1 MNVDKYYELRMASVF
16 KGLNVKID
24 AVSVWIGGYIMRI
37 QAANT
42 FYTGTYSVLN
52 TKSSFPYAVKV
63 EGYGNT
69 RNQRSL
75 FQFAHVT
82 ITEHMVNAKYGTK
95 ITNGPRVQMQTAGS
109 KKKEDWTEVSKE
121 QLAEVKLPASFDKLK
136 EQNSYFYHGEN
147 ISDYELVQTAV
158 ALGKMELPTD
168 EKKCILDRVAMD
180 AFEVLVRDQAAP
192 KNSWSNTLYSED
204 GKYTFTKTESGRWQM
219 HLIDDAA
226 IGASL
231 EDIANWMMS
240 GTPNRNIETR
250 YLNYLHTVDPDL
262 YNVAMRIGSEVRSY
276 GFMEDLHQQGILSDS
291 QNQYDMSL
299 LGMLFGKDADSM
311 RMILN
316 GCKESGNFLELL
328 DLYSPDGAKSLDK
341 LREQQYKHGGIV

>member
-1 MNVDKYYELRMASVF
+1 M
-16 KGLNVKID
+16 KID

-37 QAANT
+37 QVANT

-95 ITNGPRVQMQTAGS
+95 ITNGSRVQMQTAGS

-168 EKKCILDRVAMD
+168 EKKCIPDRVAMD

-276 GFMEDLHQQGILSDS
+276 GFMEDLHQQGVLSDS

>member
-1 MNVDKYYELRMASVF
+1 
-16 KGLNVKID
+16 
-24 AVSVWIGGYIMRI
+24 MRI

-63 EGYGNT
+63 EGYGKT

-121 QLAEVKLPASFDKLK
+121 QLAEVKLPASFEKLK
-136 EQNSYFYHGEN
+136 EQKSYFYHGEN

-168 EKKCILDRVAMD
+168 EKKCIPDRAAMD

-226 IGASL
+226 IFIIIIRTPRACL
-231 EDIANWMMS
+231 PLMS
-240 GTPNRNIETR
+240 GNIRFPCSFLAPTR
-250 YLNYLHTVDPDL
+250 
-262 YNVAMRIGSEVRSY
+262 
-276 GFMEDLHQQGILSDS
+276 
-291 QNQYDMSL
+291 
-299 LGMLFGKDADSM
+299 
-311 RMILN
+311 
-316 GCKESGNFLELL
+316 
-328 DLYSPDGAKSLDK
+328 K
-341 LREQQYKHGGIV
+341 L

>member
-1 MNVDKYYELRMASVF
+1 
-16 KGLNVKID
+16 
-24 AVSVWIGGYIMRI
+24 
-37 QAANT
+37 
-42 FYTGTYSVLN
+42 
-52 TKSSFPYAVKV
+52 
-63 EGYGNT
+63 
-69 RNQRSL
+69 
-75 FQFAHVT
+75 
-82 ITEHMVNAKYGTK
+82 
-95 ITNGPRVQMQTAGS
+95 
-109 KKKEDWTEVSKE
+109 
-121 QLAEVKLPASFDKLK
+121 
-136 EQNSYFYHGEN
+136 
-147 ISDYELVQTAV
+147 
-158 ALGKMELPTD
+158 
-168 EKKCILDRVAMD
+168 
-180 AFEVLVRDQAAP
+180 
-192 KNSWSNTLYSED
+192 
-204 GKYTFTKTESGRWQM
+204 M

-276 GFMEDLHQQGILSDS
+276 GFMEDL
-291 QNQYDMSL
+291 SL

>member
-1 MNVDKYYELRMASVF
+1 
-16 KGLNVKID
+16 
-24 AVSVWIGGYIMRI
+24 
-37 QAANT
+37 
-42 FYTGTYSVLN
+42 
-52 TKSSFPYAVKV
+52 
-63 EGYGNT
+63 
-69 RNQRSL
+69 
-75 FQFAHVT
+75 
-82 ITEHMVNAKYGTK
+82 
-95 ITNGPRVQMQTAGS
+95 
-109 KKKEDWTEVSKE
+109 
-121 QLAEVKLPASFDKLK
+121 
-136 EQNSYFYHGEN
+136 
-147 ISDYELVQTAV
+147 
-158 ALGKMELPTD
+158 
-168 EKKCILDRVAMD
+168 MD

-240 GTPNRNIETR
+240 GTPNRNIVTR

-276 GFMEDLHQQGILSDS
+276 GFMEDLHQQGVLSDS

>member
-1 MNVDKYYELRMASVF
+1 ME
-16 KGLNVKID
+16 ID

-63 EGYGNT
+63 EGYGKT

-121 QLAEVKLPASFDKLK
+121 QLAEVKLPASFEKLK

-168 EKKCILDRVAMD
+168 EKNCSPDRVTMD

-219 HLIDDAA
+219 HLLDDAGV
-226 IGASL
+226 GASV

-250 YLNYLHTVDPDL
+250 YLNYLQRVDPDL
-262 YNVAMRIGSEVRSY
+262 YRTAMSIGAEVRTN
-276 GFMEDLHQQGILSDS
+276 GFMEDLHGQGVLSDK

-299 LGMLFGKDADSM
+299 LGLMFGKDADSM
-311 RMILN
+311 RLLLS
-316 GCKESGNFLELL
+316 GCKKTGNFLELL
-328 DLYSPDGAKSLDK
+328 YLYNPEGANTLAK
-341 LREQQYKHGGIV
+341 LREEQIKNGGIV

>member
-1 MNVDKYYELRMASVF
+1 
-16 KGLNVKID
+16 
-24 AVSVWIGGYIMRI
+24 
-37 QAANT
+37 
-42 FYTGTYSVLN
+42 
-52 TKSSFPYAVKV
+52 
-63 EGYGNT
+63 
-69 RNQRSL
+69 
-75 FQFAHVT
+75 
-82 ITEHMVNAKYGTK
+82 
-95 ITNGPRVQMQTAGS
+95 
-109 KKKEDWTEVSKE
+109 
-121 QLAEVKLPASFDKLK
+121 
-136 EQNSYFYHGEN
+136 
-147 ISDYELVQTAV
+147 
-158 ALGKMELPTD
+158 
-168 EKKCILDRVAMD
+168 MD
-180 AFEVLVRDQAAP
+180 AFKVLVRDQAAP
-192 KNSWSNTLYSED
+192 KKLMVKYIVFGRWKNIPLQRLKAED
-204 GKYTFTKTESGRWQM
+204 GRCI
-219 HLIDDAA
+219 LIDDAA

-276 GFMEDLHQQGILSDS
+276 GFMEDLHQQGVLSDS

>member
-1 MNVDKYYELRMASVF
+1 
-16 KGLNVKID
+16 
-24 AVSVWIGGYIMRI
+24 MR
-37 QAANT
+37 
-42 FYTGTYSVLN
+42 
-52 TKSSFPYAVKV
+52 K
-63 EGYGNT
+63 
-69 RNQRSL
+69 R
-75 FQFAHVT
+75 
-82 ITEHMVNAKYGTK
+82 
-95 ITNGPRVQMQTAGS
+95 
-109 KKKEDWTEVSKE
+109 KKKKDYRKSVRKE
-121 QLAEVKLPASFDKLK
+121 KSQKKRQLRDGQRKRR
-136 EQNSYFYHGEN
+136 
-147 ISDYELVQTAV
+147 
-158 ALGKMELPTD
+158 KM
-168 EKKCILDRVAMD
+168 CIRDR
-180 AFEVLVRDQAAP
+180 
-192 KNSWSNTLYSED
+192 SNTLYSED

-276 GFMEDLHQQGILSDS
+276 GFMEDLHQQGVLSDS

>member
-1 MNVDKYYELRMASVF
+1 
-16 KGLNVKID
+16 
-24 AVSVWIGGYIMRI
+24 MRI

-52 TKSSFPYAVKV
+52 RKSGSSFPYAMKV
-63 EGYGNT
+63 DGYGNSEN
-69 RNQRSL
+69 RKSL

-95 ITNGPRVQMQTAGS
+95 ITNGPRIQMQTAGC
-109 KKKEDWTEVSKE
+109 KKPEKWVNVSIE
-121 QLAEVKLPASFDKLK
+121 ELETVKLPDSFEELK
-136 EQNSYFYHGEN
+136 KEKSFYYHGEA
-147 ISDYELVQTAV
+147 ITDYELIQTAV
-158 ALGKMELPTD
+158 ALGKMELPVD
-168 EKKCILDRVAMD
+168 EAKSNPLKVAMD

-219 HLIDDAA
+219 HFIDDAA
-226 IGASL
+226 VGASL

-262 YNVAMRIGSEVRSY
+262 YHTAMQIGSEVRFY

-311 RMILN
+311 RLLLH

-341 LREQQYKHGGIV
+341 LREQQSKNGGIV

>member
-1 MNVDKYYELRMASVF
+1 
-16 KGLNVKID
+16 
-24 AVSVWIGGYIMRI
+24 MRI

-42 FYTGTYSVLN
+42 YFTGTYSILN
-52 TKSSFPYAVKV
+52 SNNGSSFPYAMKV
-63 EGYGNT
+63 DGLGNFGN
-69 RNQRSL
+69 RKSL
-75 FQFAHVT
+75 FNFGKVT
-82 ITEHMVNAKYGTK
+82 ITEHMVTAKYGTK

-109 KKKEDWTEVSKE
+109 KKKEDWTEVSEE

-136 EQNSYFYHGEN
+136 EQASYYYHGEN

-168 EKKCILDRVAMD
+168 EESCNPGRAAWD
-180 AFEVLVRDQAAP
+180 AFEVLVGDQAAP

-204 GKYTFTKTESGRWQM
+204 GKYTFTKAESGRWQM
-219 HLIDDAA
+219 HLLDDV
-226 IGASL
+226 GMEASV
-231 EDIANWMMS
+231 EDIVNWMMS

-262 YNVAMRIGSEVRSY
+262 YNVAMRIGSEVRTY

-311 RMILN
+311 RMLLH

-341 LREQQYKHGGIV
+341 IREQQYKHGGIV

>member
-1 MNVDKYYELRMASVF
+1 
-16 KGLNVKID
+16 
-24 AVSVWIGGYIMRI
+24 MRI

-52 TKSSFPYAVKV
+52 TKSSFPYAMKV

-69 RNQRSL
+69 RNRRSL

-109 KKKEDWTEVSKE
+109 KKPEEWVNVSKE
-121 QLAEVKLPASFDKLK
+121 EVEAVKLPESFEELK
-136 EQNSYFYHGEN
+136 KEKSFYYHGEA
-147 ISDYELVQTAV
+147 ITDYELIQTAV
-158 ALGKMELPTD
+158 ALGKMELPVD
-168 EKKCILDRVAMD
+168 EAKSKPFKVAMD
-180 AFEVLVRDQAAP
+180 AFEVLVREQAAQ
-192 KNSWSNTLYSED
+192 KNTWSDTLYSED

-219 HLIDDAA
+219 HLLDD
-226 IGASL
+226 GGMEASV

-262 YNVAMRIGSEVRSY
+262 YHVAMRIGSEVRSY

-311 RMILN
+311 RLLLH

-341 LREQQYKHGGIV
+341 LREQQYKNGGIV

>member
-1 MNVDKYYELRMASVF
+1 
-16 KGLNVKID
+16 
-24 AVSVWIGGYIMRI
+24 
-37 QAANT
+37 
-42 FYTGTYSVLN
+42 
-52 TKSSFPYAVKV
+52 
-63 EGYGNT
+63 
-69 RNQRSL
+69 
-75 FQFAHVT
+75 
-82 ITEHMVNAKYGTK
+82 MVNAKYGTK

-262 YNVAMRIGSEVRSY
+262 YNVAMRIGSEVRTY

-311 RMILN
+311 RMLLH
-316 GCKESGNFLELL
+316 GCKESGKFLDLL
-328 DLYSPDGAKSLDK
+328 DFYSPDGAKSLDK

>member
-1 MNVDKYYELRMASVF
+1 M
-16 KGLNVKID
+16 
-24 AVSVWIGGYIMRI
+24 
-37 QAANT
+37 
-42 FYTGTYSVLN
+42 
-52 TKSSFPYAVKV
+52 
-63 EGYGNT
+63 
-69 RNQRSL
+69 
-75 FQFAHVT
+75 
-82 ITEHMVNAKYGTK
+82 
-95 ITNGPRVQMQTAGS
+95 
-109 KKKEDWTEVSKE
+109 
-121 QLAEVKLPASFDKLK
+121 
-136 EQNSYFYHGEN
+136 
-147 ISDYELVQTAV
+147 
-158 ALGKMELPTD
+158 
-168 EKKCILDRVAMD
+168 
-180 AFEVLVRDQAAP
+180 
-192 KNSWSNTLYSED
+192 
-204 GKYTFTKTESGRWQM
+204 KTESGRWQM

-276 GFMEDLHQQGILSDS
+276 GFMEDLHQQGVLSDS